1 MAVFRTEVDHV
12 VVEVIENAHGY
23 QVTKTVSG
31 KFDQS
36 TTIMERERAI
46 DTAVNWVRC
55 FIEDQRAA
63 ERLLDEENTA
73 NYFEWVRCC
82 IEEQRATEHLLN
94 EENFAN

>member
-1 MAVFRTEVDHV
+1 MAVFRTEVDNV

-23 QVTKTVSG
+23 QVTKTVNG

-55 FIEDQRAA
+55 SIEEQRAT
-63 ERLLDEENTA
+63 ERPLDEENLT

-82 IEEQRATEHLLN
+82 IEEQRATEHLLD